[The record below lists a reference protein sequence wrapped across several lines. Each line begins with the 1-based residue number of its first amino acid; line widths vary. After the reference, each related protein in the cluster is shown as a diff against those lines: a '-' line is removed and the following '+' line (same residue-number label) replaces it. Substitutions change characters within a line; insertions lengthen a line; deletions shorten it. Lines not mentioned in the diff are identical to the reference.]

1 MAYVVRID
9 ISGTFTDAFA
19 IDESG
24 PVLLAKTPSTTP
36 DFSRGLWCSARACAP
51 RPDPRF
57 AASPSFNVDE
67 EIVFRQWCCPGCFVA
82 LHTEVVPAGEPTY
95 RSKEV

>member
-1 MAYVVRID
+1 MAYGVRID

-57 AASPSFNVDE
+57 AASPSFMLTKRSY
-67 EIVFRQWCCPGCFVA
+67 FARGACPGCFVA
-82 LHTEVVPAGEPTY
+82 LQSEVVPAGEPTY